1 MTKKGENMIKNVR
14 VDNGWIFVEKD
25 NGLTSTI
32 SLNSP
37 TGDGQLER
45 WYDNYVYV
53 RVDTWRLTYDEDGR
67 RLKEETVY

>member
-1 MTKKGENMIKNVR
+1 MIKNVR

-25 NGLTSTI
+25 NGLTLTI

-45 WYDNYVYV
+45 WDDNYVYV
-53 RVDTWRLTYDEDGR
+53 RVDTWRLTYDEEGR